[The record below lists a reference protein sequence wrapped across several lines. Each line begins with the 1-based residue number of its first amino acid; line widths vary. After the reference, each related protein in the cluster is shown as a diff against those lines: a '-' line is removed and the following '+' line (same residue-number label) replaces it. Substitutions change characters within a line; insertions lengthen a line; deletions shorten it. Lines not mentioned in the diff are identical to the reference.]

1 MLVDK
6 FTQNQ
11 YFKPLVPSFLLQG
24 LIQHTMMNFHYAII
38 IEIIVKIFNIVSAPG

>member
-11 YFKPLVPSFLLQG
+11 YFKPLVPSFFIARFDSTHHDELSLC
-24 LIQHTMMNFHYAII
+24 NHYW
-38 IEIIVKIFNIVSAPG
+38 NNC